1 MKKKKKPLMA
11 NISSIYFNLSSKLSL
26 TFKRGALGKR
36 GYACKK
42 FPGLVSSFGWEGDK
56 DAPIAYVDGSYL
68 LRDRGNTLI
77 TFGLKNVQGKINWYN
92 KEGWLPCFVSEYTA
106 SGFECAVESFA
117 DKVEIGGN
125 DYVVAYTRL
134 TLKNISAE
142 EKTFPRV
149 SGLLVALT
157 TVPEFVKPG
166 ETAVVDFAIAADR
179 FGNKYS
185 YPENKLIKSAGG
197 FDEHYEHMKKYWED
211 RMSPLAKIIA
221 IPNPELINAYKAG
234 YVYTMIIK
242 DGFELRV
249 GENGY
254 DRVFDHDVLGIMASL
269 LTVGDFKD
277 FDEYSKTIL
286 KNVQYPDAGWKFSW
300 PYALYLQKTG
310 DTELIKERFEQ
321 IKKNTRKIS
330 EDRSDNGIMRRTN
343 AIDSNGHWTIDNWS
357 ALFGLSTYKYIC
369 DYLGEVQESEWAQAE
384 YESLLS
390 AVNDKLKNTISKFDL
405 SYIPISMDEPNE
417 LGQRSDP
424 RDANWAC
431 MFLFGRWAWDGYL
444 FGAPQSGLM
453 IDLIDDTYEHG
464 FERRKDITDTIYNF
478 GGYPHGYFCS
488 AYNAGYGSTALRGER
503 YRESGIR
510 AYEFMIDH
518 AQSGPFGW
526 WEGVDYPNES
536 SPWSRVHAAGGGGSC
551 QHMWGQSTATKVLWD
566 SLIVQRADSVLLIGR
581 GIPEE
586 WTASGEKIVIEDY
599 PLNNT
604 KRIGYSL
611 TSTDEEILLELT
623 GEGAGSCEAELGL
636 IGLKGKIVSC
646 DCDFD
651 NELGTVKIPQG
662 VKSVSVKV
670 KR

>member
-1 MKKKKKPLMA
+1 MKKNKKPLMA
-11 NISSIYFNLSSKLSL
+11 NIGSIYFNLHNKLSL
-26 TFKRGALGKR
+26 TFRKGAFGKR
-36 GYACKK
+36 GYACKQ

-56 DAPIAYVDGSYL
+56 DAPIAFIDGSYL

-77 TFGLKNVQGKINWYN
+77 TFGLKNIQGKINWYN
-92 KEGWLPCFVSEYTA
+92 KEGWLPCFVSEYKTNE
-106 SGFECAVESFA
+106 FECKVEDFA
-117 DKVEIGGN
+117 DEVHISGN
-125 DYVVAYTRL
+125 KYVVVYSRL
-134 TLKNISAE
+134 TLKNISGV
-142 EKTFPRV
+142 KQFFPKV
-149 SGLLVALT
+149 SKLLTALT
-157 TVPEFVKPG
+157 DAPEYVAAG
-166 ETAVVDFAIAADR
+166 DIVVVDFAVSADR
-179 FGNKYS
+179 FGNR
-185 YPENKLIKSAGG
+185 YPHPDRNVLKSAGG
-197 FDEHYEHMKKYWED
+197 FDEHYDHMKNYWEE
-211 RMSPLAKIIA
+211 RLQPLAKIIT

-242 DGFELRV
+242 DAFELHV

-269 LTVGDFKD
+269 LTIGDFKD

-310 DTELIKERFEQ
+310 DTKLIKDRFEL
-321 IKKNTRKIS
+321 IKKNTHKIS
-330 EDRSDNGIMRRTN
+330 EDRADGGIMRRTN

-357 ALFGLSTYKYIC
+357 ALFGLCTYKYIC
-369 DYLGEVQESEWAQAE
+369 DYIGETDESLWAQKE
-384 YESLLS
+384 YDSLFAS
-390 AVNDKLKNTISKFDL
+390 VTDKLQNTISKFDL

-424 RDANWAC
+424 RDANWAS

-444 FGAPQSGLM
+444 FRAPQSGIM
-453 IDLIDDTYEHG
+453 IDLIDDTYEYG

-510 AYEFMIDH
+510 AYEFMIGH

-526 WEGVDYPNES
+526 WEGVDYPNED
-536 SPWSRVHAAGGGGSC
+536 SPWSRAHAAGGGGSC

-581 GIPEE
+581 GVPKE
-586 WTASGEKIVIEDY
+586 WTASGERIVIADY
-599 PLNNT
+599 PLNSG
-604 KRIGYSL
+604 KKIGYSL
-611 TSTDEEILLELT
+611 SSTDDEVLLKLT
-623 GEGAGSCEAELGL
+623 GEGAGSCETELSL

-646 DCDFD
+646 ECEFD
-651 NELGTVKIPQG
+651 NALGTVKIPEG
-662 VKSVSVKV
+662 IKTVSVKV